1 MSTLLIV
8 DDNVTARHM
17 MKTLLQSDAYTL
29 VFAHDGQTAL
39 EHAARVVPD
48 LILLD
53 VMMPDMDGFEVCRRL
68 RATQMLAEVPIIMV
82 TALDDRE
89 SRIKGIIVGAD
100 DFITKPVDPVELRA
114 RVHTITR
121 LNRYRRLMGE
131 RLKFERVT
139 ELSPNGI
146 LIVNASSTILMA
158 NPTFLKM
165 VRMPEAEPISGQ
177 VVHRFFEP
185 EERYRYT
192 DAVNSVLSDPEHIE
206 HFETVWLRNDGS
218 RFPVELDIGYIEW
231 DNAPAIQMVVRDIS
245 ERVQLEAM
253 AIENERFAA
262 NSVLSATVA
271 HEVNTPLHTI
281 KTCLYLA
288 DSNDTEQRA
297 MYLKVA
303 QDEIDRISHILRQL
317 LDLYRPHEGAETQ
330 IDANALI
337 ERMLIL
343 TGNVFAQNG
352 IRVEKQLQPE
362 LGQFLGRPDQ
372 ITQVLLNI
380 ILNAVAAMPNSGELT
395 LRTRNVNDPKTNAL
409 FIEIEI
415 SDTGIG
421 MTPEVQVRIFD
432 PFFTTKP
439 EGSGLGLAVCQRL
452 VSQHRGSISVE
463 SVPGEGST
471 FRIRLPRVTLPAEK

>member
-253 AIENERFAA
+253 AIENERLRRIVCCRQCGARSEYTLA
-262 NSVLSATVA
+262 
-271 HEVNTPLHTI
+271 HTI

-362 LGQFLGRPDQ
+362 LGQFLGRP
-372 ITQVLLNI
+372 
-380 ILNAVAAMPNSGELT
+380 
-395 LRTRNVNDPKTNAL
+395 TR
-409 FIEIEI
+409 
-415 SDTGIG
+415 
-421 MTPEVQVRIFD
+421 
-432 PFFTTKP
+432 
-439 EGSGLGLAVCQRL
+439 
-452 VSQHRGSISVE
+452 
-463 SVPGEGST
+463 
-471 FRIRLPRVTLPAEK
+471 